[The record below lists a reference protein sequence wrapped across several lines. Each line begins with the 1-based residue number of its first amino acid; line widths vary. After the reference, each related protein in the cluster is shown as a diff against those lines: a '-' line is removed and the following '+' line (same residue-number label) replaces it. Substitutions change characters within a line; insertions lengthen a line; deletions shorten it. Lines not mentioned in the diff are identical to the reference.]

1 MKTKIANYI
10 RSGHPGIAIASHEE
24 ARVEAELKTIAAEL
38 GRPLHA
44 WSATRGLVDT
54 ADGSGGS
61 AVEPLEALAALDALP
76 EDALVLFAD
85 LHLFLQDG
93 NPILLRAL
101 KDALVASKAAGRC
114 LVLLG
119 CRLPLPPELEREFA
133 VVDFGLPDKDA
144 LGVVL
149 DNLSRSAGLEPPT
162 GDPRERVLDSA
173 TGMTCAEA
181 ENAFALAV
189 VETRAVDPAV
199 VAREKAQT
207 VKRNGVLEVV
217 PVKET
222 LDDIGGLDVLK
233 NWLVQRRDA
242 FGRRAADY
250 GLPPPRGLLIVG
262 VPGTGKS
269 LAAKATASVFG
280 RPLLKLDAGR
290 LFGSFISWMQDKT
303 APVFVVATAND
314 IAQLPPELLRK
325 GRWDDLFFV
334 DLPGDAE
341 RRKIW
346 EIQIRK
352 RGRDPAS
359 FDLRELVEMSAGC
372 TGAEIEQ
379 AFVDALYAA
388 FANGRE
394 PDTGHVCRA
403 AAESVPLSKLMAEQI
418 EALRKWARGRCR
430 MATGVAAALA
440 LAALAGCGRSESRD
454 AGKETTWKGVTT
466 GYQVVDTD
474 ARKGGRR

>member
-1 MKTKIANYI
+1 MTSRIANYI

-76 EDALVLFAD
+76 EDAL
-85 LHLFLQDG
+85 Q
-93 NPILLRAL
+93 
-101 KDALVASKAAGRC
+101 
-114 LVLLG
+114 
-119 CRLPLPPELEREFA
+119 
-133 VVDFGLPDKDA
+133 
-144 LGVVL
+144 
-149 DNLSRSAGLEPPT
+149 
-162 GDPRERVLDSA
+162 
-173 TGMTCAEA
+173 
-181 ENAFALAV
+181 
-189 VETRAVDPAV
+189 
-199 VAREKAQT
+199 
-207 VKRNGVLEVV
+207 
-217 PVKET
+217 
-222 LDDIGGLDVLK
+222 
-233 NWLVQRRDA
+233 
-242 FGRRAADY
+242 
-250 GLPPPRGLLIVG
+250 
-262 VPGTGKS
+262 
-269 LAAKATASVFG
+269 
-280 RPLLKLDAGR
+280 
-290 LFGSFISWMQDKT
+290 
-303 APVFVVATAND
+303 
-314 IAQLPPELLRK
+314 
-325 GRWDDLFFV
+325 LFFV